1 MKRIFL
7 IILGYLGVIS
17 IMVGIFCFSAQPA
30 EESASVSGG
39 IVKTIAD
46 RFFDSDTLTA
56 ENLEMLIDRLQ
67 FIVRKT
73 AHYLVYAG
81 LGFFAYMALKN
92 TFEKRYT
99 FVPAFAWGVLYSVS
113 DEIHQLFVP
122 GRSGEIRDVFLD
134 SLGVATGVLT
144 LMLIY
149 NLLTMK
155 NKRNIM

>member
-7 IILGYLGVIS
+7 IILGYFGVIS

-30 EESASVSGG
+30 EESSAVSGG
-39 IVKTIAD
+39 IVEQIISS
-46 RFFDSDTLTA
+46 FIDT
-56 ENLEMLIDRLQ
+56 ENLTVEAKESLIDRLQ
-67 FIVRKT
+67 FVVRKT
-73 AHYLVYAG
+73 AHYSVYAG
-81 LGFFAYMALKN
+81 LGFFAYLAIKN

-134 SLGVATGVLT
+134 SLGVATGVLA

-149 NLLTMK
+149 NLLTIK